1 MSTLTYDFRVIGLD
15 AIDRAFSSVE
25 QRMAT
30 HNARVT
36 RTTGVRAA
44 RGSGTNLVAQAER
57 DAAKAAAK
65 AERDAAKAAER
76 AEKARLRAI
85 EKGLR
90 DEERLRLRQ
99 AREIARKEE
108 QIAREAARREAAT
121 TRAAALKSEKFRREM
136 GGAVVRGVKGV
147 GSAAMTATG
156 LAGGAWLT
164 AATYGAVRQEDAVR
178 RLLINS
184 RGAGQSQLMKPE
196 ELQGRIRS
204 ASIGTG
210 VGEGDITEGLSQFV
224 ARTGD
229 LKTGVEMMQTLAQT
243 AAASGASFEDLSGV
257 AADLMTKFD
266 VTKVEDM
273 QDALAGLVFQGKAG
287 AFELRDMADQFP
299 KIGAMAKSMGMG
311 GAGGLRKVGALAQ
324 IVRGSTGNAETA
336 TFALDAMTRQL
347 VSKGA
352 DMGSGKAF
360 GGKKVNVFKNGD
372 PTQGLRDITE
382 LIPEVLAASNGNLAQ
397 LQETFGGEGMRGM
410 NAFLGTFRGAGGG
423 AAGTAAVRQQIAE
436 SVNSGGSWSEVQR
449 DASSAMQSTA
459 SQLEALNTQMK
470 AAVETDLLPA
480 LKELIPQVIKLAP
493 YVGDAVKS
501 LAKFVGWAAT
511 NPWVAITGLV
521 AANIGKAIVSAKIG
535 DLLADKLGNK
545 FGGSIA
551 VAAASFAIT
560 SATIEV
566 ASEAAAKGQGQA
578 ATLNARMG
586 TVNAQAQREL
596 SQNGS
601 ISDET
606 MKQMRAL
613 QNEASTVTRYADQ
626 GLFGSI
632 ANSAFGTG
640 PGFSAYVQGLSANS
654 AMSEGG
660 ANSAAA
666 EEGRMA
672 AYIKLGEAADK
683 ISTAADKIAAG
694 GGASAPGSLNRGQ
707 SPTTPG

>member
-15 AIDRAFSSVE
+15 AIDRAFSSIE
-25 QRMAT
+25 QRMAQ

-44 RGSGTNLVAQAER
+44 RGAGTNLVAQTER
-57 DAAKAAAK
+57 EQARAAAK

-76 AEKARLRAI
+76 AEKARLRAV

-164 AATYGAVRQEDAVR
+164 AATYGAVKQEDAVR

-184 RGAGQSQLMKPE
+184 RGAGQAQLMRPE

-204 ASIGTG
+204 ASISTG
-210 VGEGDITEGLSQFV
+210 VGEGDITAGLSSFV

-229 LKTGVEMMQTLAQT
+229 LKTGVDMMQTLAQT

-273 QDALAGLVFQGKAG
+273 QEALAGLVFQGKAG

-336 TFALDAMTRQL
+336 TFALDALTRQL
-347 VSKGA
+347 VMKGS

-360 GGKKVNVFKNGD
+360 GGKSKVNVFKNGD

-382 LIPEVLAASNGNLAQ
+382 IIPEVLKASNGNLQQ
-397 LQETFGGEGMRGM
+397 LQEIFGGEGMRSM
-410 NAFLGTFRGAGGG
+410 NAFLGTFRQAGGG
-423 AAGTAAVRQQIAE
+423 SAGAAAVTSQINE
-436 SVNSGGSWSEVQR
+436 SVNAGGSWSEVQQ
-449 DASSAMQSTA
+449 DAKSAMQSTA

-470 AAVETDLLPA
+470 AAVESDLLPA
-480 LKELIPQVIKLAP
+480 LKELIPQLVKLAP
-493 YVGDAVKS
+493 YVGDAVKA
-501 LAKFVGWAAT
+501 LAKFVGWAAN
-511 NPWVAITGLV
+511 NPWEAITGIV
-521 AANIGKAIVSAKIG
+521 ATKIGASIVEAKIG
-535 DLLADKLGNK
+535 DLLATKLGAQL
-545 FGGSIA
+545 GGALAIGMATFEITKAVINLMSQEVDKGQQSAAIA
-551 VAAASFAIT
+551 NAQGGGDLAAA
-560 SATIEV
+560 
-566 ASEAAAKGQGQA
+566 QA
-578 ATLNARMG
+578 EFNRTGTL
-586 TVNAQAQREL
+586 
-596 SQNGS
+596 
-601 ISDET
+601 SDET
-606 MKQMRAL
+606 RKRLQGHVASFENVKSQAL
-613 QNEASTVTRYADQ
+613 DEDAGGISHLFEGKWGSDYKAASQYTAMQKSGADKDVAAMQKLLEAS
-626 GLFGSI
+626 
-632 ANSAFGTG
+632 
-640 PGFSAYVQGLSANS
+640 
-654 AMSEGG
+654 E
-660 ANSAAA
+660 
-666 EEGRMA
+666 
-672 AYIKLGEAADK
+672 KLGA
-683 ISTAADKIAAG
+683 AADKIAQG
-694 GGASAPGSLNRGQ
+694 GGASAPGTLNRGQ
-707 SPTTPG
+707 SPTNPS

>member
-25 QRMAT
+25 QRMAQ

-36 RTTGVRAA
+36 RATGVRAA
-44 RGSGTNLVAQAER
+44 RGAGTNLVAQTER
-57 DAAKAAAK
+57 DQAKAAAK

-99 AREIARKEE
+99 ARELARKEE
-108 QIAREAARREAAT
+108 QIARESARREAAT

-164 AATYGAVRQEDAVR
+164 AATYGAVKQEDAVR

-184 RGAGQSQLMKPE
+184 RGAGQAQLMRPE

-204 ASIGTG
+204 ASIATG
-210 VGEGDITEGLSQFV
+210 VGEGDITAGLSSFV

-229 LKTGVEMMQTLAQT
+229 LKTGVDMMQTLAQT

-273 QDALAGLVFQGKAG
+273 QEALAGLVFQGKAG

-336 TFALDAMTRQL
+336 TFALDALTRQL
-347 VSKGA
+347 VMKGG

-360 GGKKVNVFKNGD
+360 GGKGKVNVFKNGD

-382 LIPEVLAASNGNLAQ
+382 IIPEVLKASNGNLQQ
-397 LQETFGGEGMRGM
+397 LQEIFGGEGMRGM
-410 NAFLGTFRGAGGG
+410 NAFLGTFRQAGGG
-423 AAGTAAVRQQIAE
+423 AAGAAAVTSQINQ
-436 SVNSGGSWSEVQR
+436 SVNAGGSWSEVQQ
-449 DASSAMQSTA
+449 DAKSAMQSTA

-493 YVGDAVKS
+493 YVGDAVKA
-501 LAKFVGWAAT
+501 LAKFVGWATA
-511 NPWVAITGLV
+511 NPWAAITGIV
-521 AANIGKAIVSAKIG
+521 AGNIGKAIVAAKIG
-535 DLLADKLGNK
+535 DIFSSKLASS
-545 FGGSIA
+545 FGGGIA
-551 VAAASFAIT
+551 IAAASFAIT

-586 TVNAQAQREL
+586 AVNAQAQREM
-596 SQNGS
+596 SQTGS

-613 QNEASTVTRYADQ
+613 QGEAATVTRNADQ

-640 PGFSAYVQGLSANS
+640 PGFSAYVQGMSANS
-654 AMSEGG
+654 AMSNGG

-683 ISTAADKIAAG
+683 ISAAADKMAQG
-694 GGASAPGSLNRGQ
+694 GGASAPGALNRGQ
-707 SPTTPG
+707 SPTTP

>member
-65 AERDAAKAAER
+65 AERDAAKSAER

-99 AREIARKEE
+99 AKETERKLA
-108 QIAREAARREAAT
+108 QNAQWARREMDRQE
-121 TRAAALKSEKFRREM
+121 RASVQKREKMKREL
-136 GGAVVRGVKGV
+136 GGAVAHGVRGV
-147 GSAAMTATG
+147 GSAAMAATG

-229 LKTGVEMMQTLAQT
+229 LKTGVDIMQTLAQT

-372 PTQGLRDITE
+372 PAQGLRDITE

-423 AAGTAAVRQQIAE
+423 TAGTAAVRQQISE

-459 SQLEALNTQMK
+459 SQLEVLNTQMK

-493 YVGDAVKS
+493 YVGEMVKG
-501 LAKFVGWAAT
+501 LAKFVGWAAN
-511 NPWVAITGLV
+511 NPWTAVTGLV
-521 AANIGKAIVSAKIG
+521 AVNIGKSILAAKIG
-535 DLLADKLGNK
+535 DIIADKLGNK
-545 FGGSIA
+545 WGGALAIG
-551 VAAASFAIT
+551 AASFAIT
-560 SATIEV
+560 KATIEIIEQDV
-566 ASEAAAKGQGQA
+566 AKGQSSA
-578 ATLNARMG
+578 AIA
-586 TVNAQAQREL
+586 NAQGGGDLAAAQAEYNRTGTL
-596 SQNGS
+596 
-601 ISDET
+601 SDET
-606 MKQMRAL
+606 RKRLQGNVSSFDAIKSQALDEDAGGIGHFFEGKWGSDYKAAAQYTAMQKSGADKDVDAMRKLLDA
-613 QNEASTVTRYADQ
+613 ADK
-626 GLFGSI
+626 F
-632 ANSAFGTG
+632 
-640 PGFSAYVQGLSANS
+640 
-654 AMSEGG
+654 
-660 ANSAAA
+660 SAAA
-666 EEGRMA
+666 D
-672 AYIKLGEAADK
+672 KL
-683 ISTAADKIAAG
+683 AAG